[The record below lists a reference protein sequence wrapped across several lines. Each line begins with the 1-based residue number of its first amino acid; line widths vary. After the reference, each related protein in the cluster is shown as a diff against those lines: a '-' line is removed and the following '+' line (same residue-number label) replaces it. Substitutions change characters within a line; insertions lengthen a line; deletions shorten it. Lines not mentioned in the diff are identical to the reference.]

1 MEHIKKKMQAMKLD
15 KENALDEADQ
25 LEAKLREKE
34 LEMQTK
40 DEEMAE
46 IAKRI
51 QQLETD
57 KETAQTQLTETN
69 QKLDE
74 TEKRATEAET
84 EVSALQKRIR
94 QLEDELESTETR
106 LTEATAKLEE
116 ASKAADESDRSR
128 RTLENRQT
136 LEDDR
141 IVRLTDLVRN
151 TTCAANE
158 AKDKY
163 EEAARKLTITEVE
176 LERAESRLE
185 AAERYQAAQR
195 ATFSPPCSVVVVVV
209 DDVAA
214 AAVAVS
220 VGLSVSVRIVSMRA
234 FHVYHR
240 PDMFCQWASSV
251 CLLFHFLCHADFSA
265 FTTDPHLIAPLFDP
279 VRMLVYYSNI
289 GPKRLLRGL
298 SVRSTSDTVPC
309 RVSYCIM
316 FNCRWHA
323 CLFVQTGIIRMDSRM
338 RELQSIIHDA
348 TGRLKSLEHQEFQ
361 APVHILLTAIRT
373 HLTLLISKITELEE
387 ELRIVGN
394 NVKSLEIS
402 EQEAAQREEAYEE
415 NIRDLTERL
424 KAAEDRAQE
433 SERLVNTLQA
443 DADRLEGNVDTPELR
458 VSLVLA
464 ESRAKQACQLEAAR
478 QTDLCKLEEA
488 LDAERLNHINLRKEM
503 ENMMNESIVVPI
515 ISISDELVAEKE
527 KYKALSEE
535 LDSTYAELTGN

>member
-57 KETAQTQLTETN
+57 KETAQTQFTETN

-74 TEKRATEAET
+74 TEKRATEADRTSLVEQLGPRLEPEGEAQPT
-84 EVSALQKRIR
+84 RPEEIRHLNSRRKYQPEEPLYSDYGSDLDEEDDYLKRRGDLSTIDERTAMSEAISAVHLNSATIIKLAIIGAELQNIVKKSVIKAEAEVAALQKRIR

-128 RTLENRQT
+128 RTLETRQN

-141 IVRLTDLVRN
+141 IVRLTNLVRN
-151 TTCAANE
+151 TTIAATE
-158 AKDKY
+158 AKNKY
-163 EEAARKLTITEVE
+163 EELNLCLQMSVLFRLNLNSFVLSEVLIITIVIGRKVLENRTIADEERINQLEEQLKESTFMAEDADRKYDEV
-176 LERAESRLE
+176 
-185 AAERYQAAQR
+185 
-195 ATFSPPCSVVVVVV
+195 
-209 DDVAA
+209 
-214 AAVAVS
+214 
-220 VGLSVSVRIVSMRA
+220 
-234 FHVYHR
+234 
-240 PDMFCQWASSV
+240 
-251 CLLFHFLCHADFSA
+251 
-265 FTTDPHLIAPLFDP
+265 
-279 VRMLVYYSNI
+279 N
-289 GPKRLLRGL
+289 
-298 SVRSTSDTVPC
+298 
-309 RVSYCIM
+309 
-316 FNCRWHA
+316 
-323 CLFVQTGIIRMDSRM
+323 
-338 RELQSIIHDA
+338 
-348 TGRLKSLEHQEFQ
+348 
-361 APVHILLTAIRT
+361 
-373 HLTLLISKITELEE
+373 KITELEE

-424 KAAEDRAQE
+424 KAATKQRKQYETRLADLTAKLAEAEDRAQE

-443 DADRLEGNVDTPELR
+443 DADRLEGMSFLTTFFVGSFLCACASPSRPCVRAFLFTLHLCRDVGARVIPEFGR
-458 VSLVLA
+458 SVVFSIKA
-464 ESRAKQACQLEAAR
+464 ERRAKEAGQLEAAR
-478 QTDLCKLEEA
+478 QSDLSKLE
-488 LDAERLNHINLRKEM
+488 
-503 ENMMNESIVVPI
+503 
-515 ISISDELVAEKE
+515 DELVAEKE

>member
-46 IAKRI
+46 IGKRI

-74 TEKRATEAET
+74 TEKRATELCYA
-84 EVSALQKRIR
+84 SQKAGRKHLLDQLGPRLEPEGEDQPTKPEEKIR
-94 QLEDELESTETR
+94 LDSKRKYQPEDPLFSDYGSDLDEEDEYLKRRGDLSAVDEKTAMSEAISAVHLNSATIIKMAIIGAELQNIVKKSVIKSDSFLFNRFTYECLHYALRIALTKWTLVVYLEKR
-106 LTEATAKLEE
+106 LVLICIPGRKV
-116 ASKAADESDRSR
+116 
-128 RTLENRQT
+128 LENRTIADEERINQ
-136 LEDDR
+136 LEEQLKESTFMAEDADR
-141 IVRLTDLVRN
+141 
-151 TTCAANE
+151 
-158 AKDKY
+158 KY
-163 EEAARKLTITEVE
+163 DEAARKLTITEVE

-185 AAERYQAAQR
+185 AAE
-195 ATFSPPCSVVVVVV
+195 
-209 DDVAA
+209 
-214 AAVAVS
+214 
-220 VGLSVSVRIVSMRA
+220 
-234 FHVYHR
+234 
-240 PDMFCQWASSV
+240 
-251 CLLFHFLCHADFSA
+251 
-265 FTTDPHLIAPLFDP
+265 
-279 VRMLVYYSNI
+279 
-289 GPKRLLRGL
+289 
-298 SVRSTSDTVPC
+298 
-309 RVSYCIM
+309 
-316 FNCRWHA
+316 
-323 CLFVQTGIIRMDSRM
+323 
-338 RELQSIIHDA
+338 
-348 TGRLKSLEHQEFQ
+348 
-361 APVHILLTAIRT
+361 
-373 HLTLLISKITELEE
+373 SKITELEE

-443 DADRLEGNVDTPELR
+443 DADRLE
-458 VSLVLA
+458 
-464 ESRAKQACQLEAAR
+464 
-478 QTDLCKLEEA
+478 
-488 LDAERLNHINLRKEM
+488 
-503 ENMMNESIVVPI
+503 
-515 ISISDELVAEKE
+515 DELVAEKE